1 MPGGSHYRVTQLT
14 GSSDKPFAPSASRL
28 AAAGR
33 AGFFPTSPLLVSGAV
48 LLVIALFLHLSA
60 PGCAAAMST
69 AFASAMENGFTPEAA
84 ASALLSSLATFVA
97 PLLFVVLIIGGA
109 VSLLPALI
117 ARRRGATAVPLP
129 RQIPVRRDGV
139 LVGLLCLLAAVPM
152 TILAVRSAGFHF
164 EEIQLDPVA
173 ATRRFIG
180 FVATLLAVFGTSAAA
195 GGILQ
200 LSLYRVRLLRELSLD
215 RSDLKREQRLHE
227 GPGNR
232 QG

>member
-1 MPGGSHYRVTQLT
+1 MAGASMSPGTLGEL
-14 GSSDKPFAPSASRL
+14 DAAPGWSPAPPPAEEVEL
-28 AAAGR
+28 ADL
-33 AGFFPTSPLLVSGAV
+33 AGFSG
-48 LLVIALFLHLSA
+48 
-60 PGCAAAMST
+60 
-69 AFASAMENGFTPEAA
+69 
-84 ASALLSSLATFVA
+84 
-97 PLLFVVLIIGGA
+97 
-109 VSLLPALI
+109 
-117 ARRRGATAVPLP
+117 R
-129 RQIPVRRDGV
+129 
-139 LVGLLCLLAAVPM
+139 CLLAAVPM